1 MSKRE
6 KQNASQSAERQEG
19 VREPEKIVT
28 RYDRKMQKR
37 KEQKQKELR
46 DKRIGQI
53 LGAVLLVALVCI
65 VASFPIRTWMNLN
78 GTYIQVNG
86 NKITKVEYDY
96 NYGLVSNNFI
106 NQYYTTY
113 LYYFGVDLS
122 GDLSTQMY
130 SDTLTWKDHFDELTV
145 ERLAQNKAM
154 MKEAQEAGFAH
165 DTGEEYADF
174 MEDLK
179 DAAETAGTSVKDYI
193 RQMYGAY
200 ATESRIKP
208 YVEEGIYLSAYN
220 GEVLEERFA
229 PSDEEIQ
236 EYYESNKASYD
247 SVDYYLHTVNA
258 ELPTEPTELA
268 DPVEEDG
275 EGEDGE
281 AGEDGAAGE
290 ETPYQPSE
298 AEIAAAME
306 AAKTE
311 ASAIE
316 KKIKT
321 EGELST
327 NMKRSSVTYLL
338 QSWLFDEERKA
349 GDTTVIEDATSHRY
363 YVLGF
368 EDRYLDKSRSADAR
382 ILMTKEDGEAILGE
396 WKNGA
401 VTEESFAEICDKYR
415 DPAVSTAKG
424 GLYEALVSGN
434 MDEELREW
442 IFDESRNAGDTTVI
456 TPEGSEYTYVIYY
469 VAPNQE
475 EWYLSIRQTLLN
487 ERLTEYMQGLADN
500 SEVKDPKGNLNFLK
514 VQEEA
519 ARDQQEGSSE
529 GSGDGS
535 QDSPSENSEDG
546 SQESSAQGSETD
558 GSSESSGSGEEG
570 GSGE

>member
-6 KQNASQSAERQEG
+6 KQNASQSAEKQEG
-19 VREPEKIVT
+19 GQKPEKIVT
-28 RYDRKMQKR
+28 RYDRRMQRR

-46 DKRIGQI
+46 DKRMGQI
-53 LGAVLLVALVCI
+53 IGAVLAVALVCV

-86 NKITKVEYDY
+86 DKVTKVEYDY
-96 NYGLVSNNFI
+96 NYNLVSNSFI
-106 NQYYTTY
+106 SQYYTTY

-122 GDLSTQMY
+122 GDLSKQMY

-145 ERLAQNKAM
+145 ERLAQNKSM
-154 MKEAQEAGFAH
+154 MKEAKEAGFAH
-165 DTGEEYADF
+165 DTDQEYADF

-179 DAAETAGTSVKDYI
+179 DAAETEGMSLKNYI
-193 RQMYGAY
+193 QQMYGAY

-220 GEVLEERFA
+220 GEVLEERYA

-236 EYYESNKASYD
+236 EYYESNKANYD

-268 DPVEEDG
+268 DPVDENEDG
-275 EGEDGE
+275 EEGSDGEDGS
-281 AGEDGAAGE
+281 AGE

-306 AAKTE
+306 AAKDAAE
-311 ASAIE
+311 AVE
-316 KKIKT
+316 KKVET
-321 EGELST
+321 VGELNT
-327 NMKRSSVTYLL
+327 NMKKASITYSL

-368 EDRYLDKSRSADAR
+368 EDRYLDKARSADAR
-382 ILMTKEDGEAILGE
+382 ILMTKEDGQAVLDE

-401 VTEESFAEICDKYR
+401 ATEESFAEICDKYR

-434 MDEELREW
+434 MEEELKVW
-442 IFDESRNAGDTTVI
+442 VFDEGRKAGDTAVI
-456 TPEGSEYTYVIYY
+456 TPEGSEYTYVAYY
-469 VAPNQE
+469 IAPNEE

-487 ERLTEYMQGLADN
+487 ERLTEYMEGLAENAD
-500 SEVKDPKGNLNFLK
+500 VKDPKGNLNFRK

-519 ARDQQEGSSE
+519 AKAQLDKQDGSGENQSAEDGSEDNSSE
-529 GSGDGS
+529 GSDMDGSAEPSGDG
-535 QDSPSENSEDG
+535 DG
-546 SQESSAQGSETD
+546 
-558 GSSESSGSGEEG
+558 SGSGEG
-570 GSGE
+570 SASGE

>member
-6 KQNASQSAERQEG
+6 KQNASQSAGKQEG
-19 VREPEKIVT
+19 GQKPEKIVT
-28 RYDRKMQKR
+28 RYDRRMQRR

-46 DKRIGQI
+46 DKRMGQI
-53 LGAVLLVALVCI
+53 IGAVLAVALVCV
-65 VASFPIRTWMNLN
+65 VASFPVRTWMNLN

-86 NKITKVEYDY
+86 DKVTKVEYDY
-96 NYGLVSNNFI
+96 NYNLVSNSFI
-106 NQYYTTY
+106 SQYYTTY

-122 GDLSTQMY
+122 GDLSKQMY

-145 ERLAQNKAM
+145 ERLAQNKSM
-154 MKEAQEAGFAH
+154 MKEAKEAGFAH
-165 DTGEEYADF
+165 DTDQEYADF

-179 DAAETAGTSVKDYI
+179 DAAETEGMSLKNYI
-193 RQMYGAY
+193 QQMYGAY

-220 GEVLEERFA
+220 GEVLEERYA

-236 EYYESNKASYD
+236 EYYESNKANYD

-268 DPVEEDG
+268 DPVDENEDG
-275 EGEDGE
+275 EEGSDGEDGS
-281 AGEDGAAGE
+281 AGE

-306 AAKTE
+306 AAKDAAE
-311 ASAIE
+311 AVE
-316 KKIKT
+316 KKVET
-321 EGELST
+321 VGELNT
-327 NMKRSSVTYLL
+327 NMKKASITYSL

-368 EDRYLDKSRSADAR
+368 EDRYLDKARSADAR
-382 ILMTKEDGEAILGE
+382 ILMTKEDGQAVLDE

-401 VTEESFAEICDKYR
+401 ATEESFAEICDKYR

-434 MDEELREW
+434 MEEELKVW
-442 IFDESRNAGDTTVI
+442 VFDEGRKAGDTAVI
-456 TPEGSEYTYVIYY
+456 TPEGSEYTYVAYY
-469 VAPNQE
+469 IAPNEE

-487 ERLTEYMQGLADN
+487 ERLTEYMEGLAENAD
-500 SEVKDPKGNLNFLK
+500 VKDPKGNLNFRK

-519 ARDQQEGSSE
+519 AKAQLDKQDGSGENQSAEDGSEDNSSE
-529 GSGDGS
+529 GSDMDGSAEPSGDG
-535 QDSPSENSEDG
+535 DG
-546 SQESSAQGSETD
+546 
-558 GSSESSGSGEEG
+558 SGSGEG
-570 GSGE
+570 SASGE

>member
-6 KQNASQSAERQEG
+6 KQNASQSAEKQEG
-19 VREPEKIVT
+19 GQKPEKIVT
-28 RYDRKMQKR
+28 RYDRRMQRR

-46 DKRIGQI
+46 DKRMGQI
-53 LGAVLLVALVCI
+53 IGAVLAVALVCV
-65 VASFPIRTWMNLN
+65 VASFPVRTWMNLN

-86 NKITKVEYDY
+86 DKVTKVEYDY
-96 NYGLVSNNFI
+96 NYNLVSNSFI
-106 NQYYTTY
+106 SQYYTTY

-122 GDLSTQMY
+122 GDLSKQMY

-145 ERLAQNKAM
+145 ERLAQNKSM
-154 MKEAQEAGFAH
+154 MKEAKEAGFAH
-165 DTGEEYADF
+165 DTDQEYADF

-179 DAAETAGTSVKDYI
+179 DAAETEGMSLKNYI
-193 RQMYGAY
+193 QQMYGAY

-220 GEVLEERFA
+220 GEVLEERYA

-236 EYYESNKASYD
+236 EYYESNKANYD

-268 DPVEEDG
+268 DPVDENEDG
-275 EGEDGE
+275 EEGSDGEDGS
-281 AGEDGAAGE
+281 AGE

-306 AAKTE
+306 AAKDAAE
-311 ASAIE
+311 AVE
-316 KKIKT
+316 KKVET
-321 EGELST
+321 VGELNT
-327 NMKRSSVTYLL
+327 NMKKASITYSL

-368 EDRYLDKSRSADAR
+368 EDRYLDKARSADAR
-382 ILMTKEDGEAILGE
+382 ILMTKEDGQAVLDE

-401 VTEESFAEICDKYR
+401 ATEESFAEICDKYR

-434 MDEELREW
+434 MEEELKVW
-442 IFDESRNAGDTTVI
+442 VFDEGRKAGDTAVI
-456 TPEGSEYTYVIYY
+456 TPEGSEYTYVAYY
-469 VAPNQE
+469 IAPNEE

-487 ERLTEYMQGLADN
+487 ERLTEYMEGLAENAD
-500 SEVKDPKGNLNFLK
+500 VKDPKGNLNFRK

-519 ARDQQEGSSE
+519 AKAQLDKQDGSGENRSAEDGSEDNFSE
-529 GSGDGS
+529 GSDMDGSAEPSGDGDGS
-535 QDSPSENSEDG
+535 E
-546 SQESSAQGSETD
+546 
-558 GSSESSGSGEEG
+558 SGEG
-570 GSGE
+570 SASGE

>member
-6 KQNASQSAERQEG
+6 KQNASQSAEKQEG
-19 VREPEKIVT
+19 GQKPEKIVT
-28 RYDRKMQKR
+28 RYDRRMQRR

-46 DKRIGQI
+46 DKRMGQI
-53 LGAVLLVALVCI
+53 IGAVLAVALVCV
-65 VASFPIRTWMNLN
+65 VASFPVRTWMNLN

-86 NKITKVEYDY
+86 DKVTKVEYDY
-96 NYGLVSNNFI
+96 NYNLVSNSFI
-106 NQYYTTY
+106 SQYYTTY

-122 GDLSTQMY
+122 GDLSKQMY

-145 ERLAQNKAM
+145 ERLAQNKSM
-154 MKEAQEAGFAH
+154 MKEAKEAGFAH
-165 DTGEEYADF
+165 DTDQEYADF

-179 DAAETAGTSVKDYI
+179 DAAETEGMSLKNYI
-193 RQMYGAY
+193 QQMYGAY

-220 GEVLEERFA
+220 GEVLEERYA

-236 EYYESNKASYD
+236 EYYESNKANYD

-268 DPVEEDG
+268 DPVDENEDG
-275 EGEDGE
+275 EEGSDGEDGS
-281 AGEDGAAGE
+281 AGE

-306 AAKTE
+306 AAKDAAE
-311 ASAIE
+311 AVE
-316 KKIKT
+316 KKVET
-321 EGELST
+321 VGELNT
-327 NMKRSSVTYLL
+327 NMKKASITYSL

-368 EDRYLDKSRSADAR
+368 EDRYLDKARSADAR
-382 ILMTKEDGEAILGE
+382 ILMTKEDGQAVLDE

-401 VTEESFAEICDKYR
+401 ATEESFAEICDKYR

-434 MDEELREW
+434 MEEELKVW
-442 IFDESRNAGDTTVI
+442 VFDEGRKAGDTAVI
-456 TPEGSEYTYVIYY
+456 TPEGSEYTYVAYY
-469 VAPNQE
+469 IAPNEE

-487 ERLTEYMQGLADN
+487 ERLTEYMEGLAENAD
-500 SEVKDPKGNLNFLK
+500 VKDPKGNLNFRK

-519 ARDQQEGSSE
+519 AKAQLDKQDGSGENQSAEDGSEDNSSE
-529 GSGDGS
+529 GSDMDGSAEPSGDG
-535 QDSPSENSEDG
+535 DG
-546 SQESSAQGSETD
+546 
-558 GSSESSGSGEEG
+558 SGSGEG
-570 GSGE
+570 SASGE

>member
-6 KQNASQSAERQEG
+6 KQNASQSAEKQEG
-19 VREPEKIVT
+19 GQKPEKIVT
-28 RYDRKMQKR
+28 RYDRRMQRR

-46 DKRIGQI
+46 DKRMGQI
-53 LGAVLLVALVCI
+53 IGAVLAVALVCV
-65 VASFPIRTWMNLN
+65 VASFPVRTWMNLN

-86 NKITKVEYDY
+86 DKVTKVEYDY
-96 NYGLVSNNFI
+96 NYNLVSNSFI
-106 NQYYTTY
+106 SQYYTTY

-122 GDLSTQMY
+122 GDLSKQMY

-145 ERLAQNKAM
+145 ERLAQNKSM
-154 MKEAQEAGFAH
+154 MKEAKEAGFAH
-165 DTGEEYADF
+165 DTDQEYADF

-179 DAAETAGTSVKDYI
+179 DAAETEGMSLKNYI
-193 RQMYGAY
+193 QQMYGAY

-220 GEVLEERFA
+220 GEVLEERYA

-236 EYYESNKASYD
+236 EYYESNKANYD

-268 DPVEEDG
+268 DPVDENEDG
-275 EGEDGE
+275 EEGSDGEDGS
-281 AGEDGAAGE
+281 AGE

-298 AEIAAAME
+298 AEIEAAME
-306 AAKTE
+306 AAKDAAE
-311 ASAIE
+311 AVE
-316 KKIKT
+316 KKVET
-321 EGELST
+321 VGELNT
-327 NMKRSSVTYLL
+327 NMKKASITYSL

-368 EDRYLDKSRSADAR
+368 EDRYLDKARSADAR
-382 ILMTKEDGEAILGE
+382 ILMTKEDGQAVLDE

-401 VTEESFAEICDKYR
+401 ATEESFAEICDKYR

-434 MDEELREW
+434 MEEELKVW
-442 IFDESRNAGDTTVI
+442 VFDEGRKAGDTAVI
-456 TPEGSEYTYVIYY
+456 TPEGSEYTYVAYY
-469 VAPNQE
+469 IAPNEE

-487 ERLTEYMQGLADN
+487 ERLTEYMEGLAENAD
-500 SEVKDPKGNLNFLK
+500 VKDPKGNLNFRK

-519 ARDQQEGSSE
+519 AKAQLDKQDGSGENQSAEDGSEDSSSE
-529 GSGDGS
+529 GSDMDGSAEPSGDGDGS
-535 QDSPSENSEDG
+535 E
-546 SQESSAQGSETD
+546 
-558 GSSESSGSGEEG
+558 SGEG
-570 GSGE
+570 SASGE

>member
-6 KQNASQSAERQEG
+6 KQNASQSEEKQEG
-19 VREPEKIVT
+19 GQKPEKIVT
-28 RYDRKMQKR
+28 RYDRRMQRR

-46 DKRIGQI
+46 DKRMGQI
-53 LGAVLLVALVCI
+53 IGAVLAVALVCV
-65 VASFPIRTWMNLN
+65 VASFPVRTWMNLN

-86 NKITKVEYDY
+86 DKVTKVEYDY
-96 NYGLVSNNFI
+96 NYNLVSNSFI
-106 NQYYTTY
+106 SQYYTTY

-122 GDLSTQMY
+122 GDLSKQMY

-145 ERLAQNKAM
+145 ERLAQNKSM
-154 MKEAQEAGFAH
+154 MKEAKEAGFAH
-165 DTGEEYADF
+165 DTDQEYADF

-179 DAAETAGTSVKDYI
+179 DAAETEGMSLKNYI
-193 RQMYGAY
+193 QQMYGAY

-220 GEVLEERFA
+220 GEVLEERYA

-236 EYYESNKASYD
+236 EYYESNKANYD

-268 DPVEEDG
+268 DPVDENEDG
-275 EGEDGE
+275 EEGSDGEDGS
-281 AGEDGAAGE
+281 AGE

-306 AAKTE
+306 AAKDAAE
-311 ASAIE
+311 AVE
-316 KKIKT
+316 KKVET
-321 EGELST
+321 VGELNT
-327 NMKRSSVTYLL
+327 NMKKASITYSL

-368 EDRYLDKSRSADAR
+368 EDRYLDKARSADAR
-382 ILMTKEDGEAILGE
+382 ILMTKEDGQAVLDE

-401 VTEESFAEICDKYR
+401 ATEESFAEICDKYR

-434 MDEELREW
+434 MEEELKVW
-442 IFDESRNAGDTTVI
+442 VFDEGRKAGDTAVI
-456 TPEGSEYTYVIYY
+456 TPEGSEYTYVAYY
-469 VAPNQE
+469 IAPNEE

-487 ERLTEYMQGLADN
+487 ERLTEYMEGLAENAD
-500 SEVKDPKGNLNFLK
+500 VKDPKGNLNFRK

-519 ARDQQEGSSE
+519 AKAQLDKQDGSGENQSAEDGSEDNSSE
-529 GSGDGS
+529 GSDMDGSAEPSGDG
-535 QDSPSENSEDG
+535 DG
-546 SQESSAQGSETD
+546 
-558 GSSESSGSGEEG
+558 SGSGEG
-570 GSGE
+570 SASGE

>member
-6 KQNASQSAERQEG
+6 KQNASQSAEKQEG
-19 VREPEKIVT
+19 GQKPEKIVT
-28 RYDRKMQKR
+28 RYDRRMQRR

-46 DKRIGQI
+46 DKRMGQI
-53 LGAVLLVALVCI
+53 IGAVLAVALVCV
-65 VASFPIRTWMNLN
+65 VASFPVRTWMNLN

-86 NKITKVEYDY
+86 DKVTKVEYDY
-96 NYGLVSNNFI
+96 NYNLVSNSFI
-106 NQYYTTY
+106 SQYYTTY

-122 GDLSTQMY
+122 GDLSKQMY

-145 ERLAQNKAM
+145 ERLAQNKSM
-154 MKEAQEAGFAH
+154 MKEAKEAGFAH
-165 DTGEEYADF
+165 DTDQEYADF

-179 DAAETAGTSVKDYI
+179 DAAETEGMSLKNYI
-193 RQMYGAY
+193 QQMYGAY

-220 GEVLEERFA
+220 GEVLEERYA

-236 EYYESNKASYD
+236 EYYESNKANYD

-268 DPVEEDG
+268 DPVDENEDG
-275 EGEDGE
+275 EEGSDGEDGS
-281 AGEDGAAGE
+281 AGE

-306 AAKTE
+306 AAKDAAE
-311 ASAIE
+311 AVE
-316 KKIKT
+316 KKVET
-321 EGELST
+321 VGELNT
-327 NMKRSSVTYLL
+327 NMKKASITYSL

-368 EDRYLDKSRSADAR
+368 EDRYLDKARSADAR
-382 ILMTKEDGEAILGE
+382 ILMTKEDGQAVLDE

-401 VTEESFAEICDKYR
+401 ASEESFAEICDKYR

-434 MDEELREW
+434 MEEELKVW
-442 IFDESRNAGDTTVI
+442 VFDEGRKAGDTAVI
-456 TPEGSEYTYVIYY
+456 TPEGSEYTYVAYY
-469 VAPNQE
+469 IAPNEE

-487 ERLTEYMQGLADN
+487 ERLTEYMEGLAENAD
-500 SEVKDPKGNLNFLK
+500 VKDPKGNLNFRK

-519 ARDQQEGSSE
+519 AKAQLDKQDGSGENQSAEDGSEDNSSE
-529 GSGDGS
+529 GSDMDGSAEPSGDG
-535 QDSPSENSEDG
+535 DG
-546 SQESSAQGSETD
+546 
-558 GSSESSGSGEEG
+558 SGSGEG
-570 GSGE
+570 SASGE

>member
-6 KQNASQSAERQEG
+6 KQNASQSAEKQEG
-19 VREPEKIVT
+19 GQKPEKIVT
-28 RYDRKMQKR
+28 RYDRRMQRR

-46 DKRIGQI
+46 DKRMGQI
-53 LGAVLLVALVCI
+53 IGAVLAVALVCV

-86 NKITKVEYDY
+86 DKVTKVEYDY
-96 NYGLVSNNFI
+96 NYNLVSNSFI
-106 NQYYTTY
+106 SQYYTTY

-122 GDLSTQMY
+122 GDLSKQMY

-145 ERLAQNKAM
+145 ERLAQNKSM
-154 MKEAQEAGFAH
+154 MKEAKEAGFAH
-165 DTGEEYADF
+165 DTDQEYADF

-179 DAAETAGTSVKDYI
+179 DAAETEGMSLKNYI
-193 RQMYGAY
+193 QQMYGAY

-220 GEVLEERFA
+220 GEVLEERYA

-236 EYYESNKASYD
+236 EYYESNKANYD

-268 DPVEEDG
+268 DPVDENEDG
-275 EGEDGE
+275 EEGSDGEDGS
-281 AGEDGAAGE
+281 AGE

-306 AAKTE
+306 AAKDAAE
-311 ASAIE
+311 AVE
-316 KKIKT
+316 KKVET
-321 EGELST
+321 VGELNT
-327 NMKRSSVTYLL
+327 NMKKASITYSL

-368 EDRYLDKSRSADAR
+368 EDRYLDKARSADAR
-382 ILMTKEDGEAILGE
+382 ILMTKEDGQAVLDE

-401 VTEESFAEICDKYR
+401 ATEESFAEICDKYR

-434 MDEELREW
+434 MEEELKVW
-442 IFDESRNAGDTTVI
+442 VFDEGRKAGDTAVI
-456 TPEGSEYTYVIYY
+456 TPEGSEYTYVAYY
-469 VAPNQE
+469 IAPNEE

-487 ERLTEYMQGLADN
+487 ERLTEYMEGLAENAD
-500 SEVKDPKGNLNFLK
+500 VKDPKGNLNFRK

-519 ARDQQEGSSE
+519 AKAQLDKQDGSGENQSAEDGSEDSSSE
-529 GSGDGS
+529 GSDMDGSAEPSGDGDGS
-535 QDSPSENSEDG
+535 E
-546 SQESSAQGSETD
+546 
-558 GSSESSGSGEEG
+558 SGEG
-570 GSGE
+570 SASGE

>member
-6 KQNASQSAERQEG
+6 KQNASQSAEKQEG
-19 VREPEKIVT
+19 GQKPEKIVT
-28 RYDRKMQKR
+28 RYDRRMQRR

-46 DKRIGQI
+46 DKRMGQI
-53 LGAVLLVALVCI
+53 IGAVLAVALVCV

-86 NKITKVEYDY
+86 DKVTKVEYDY
-96 NYGLVSNNFI
+96 NYNLVSNSFI
-106 NQYYTTY
+106 SQYYTTY

-122 GDLSTQMY
+122 GDLSKQMY

-145 ERLAQNKAM
+145 ERLAQNKSM
-154 MKEAQEAGFAH
+154 MKEAKEAGFAH
-165 DTGEEYADF
+165 DTDQEYADF

-179 DAAETAGTSVKDYI
+179 DAAETEGMSLKNYI
-193 RQMYGAY
+193 QQMYGAY

-220 GEVLEERFA
+220 GEVLEERYA

-236 EYYESNKASYD
+236 EYYESNKANYD

-268 DPVEEDG
+268 DPVDENEDG
-275 EGEDGE
+275 EEGSDGEDGS
-281 AGEDGAAGE
+281 AGE

-306 AAKTE
+306 AAKDAAE
-311 ASAIE
+311 AVE
-316 KKIKT
+316 KKVET
-321 EGELST
+321 VGELNT
-327 NMKRSSVTYLL
+327 NMKKASITYSL

-368 EDRYLDKSRSADAR
+368 EDRYLDKARSADAR
-382 ILMTKEDGEAILGE
+382 ILMTKEDGQAVLDE

-401 VTEESFAEICDKYR
+401 ATEESFAEICDKYR

-434 MDEELREW
+434 MEEELKVW
-442 IFDESRNAGDTTVI
+442 VFDEGRKAGDTAVI
-456 TPEGSEYTYVIYY
+456 TPEGSEYTYVAYY
-469 VAPNQE
+469 IAPNEE

-487 ERLTEYMQGLADN
+487 ERLTEYMEGLAENAD
-500 SEVKDPKGNLNFLK
+500 VKDPKGNLNFRK

-519 ARDQQEGSSE
+519 AKAQLDKQDGSGENQSAEDGSEDSSSE
-529 GSGDGS
+529 GSDIDGSAEPSGDGDGS
-535 QDSPSENSEDG
+535 E
-546 SQESSAQGSETD
+546 
-558 GSSESSGSGEEG
+558 SGEG
-570 GSGE
+570 SASGE

>member
-6 KQNASQSAERQEG
+6 KQNASQSAEKQEG
-19 VREPEKIVT
+19 GQKPEKIVT
-28 RYDRKMQKR
+28 RYDRRMQRR

-46 DKRIGQI
+46 DKRMGQI
-53 LGAVLLVALVCI
+53 IVAVLAVALVCV
-65 VASFPIRTWMNLN
+65 VASFPVRTWMNLN

-86 NKITKVEYDY
+86 DKVTKVEYDY
-96 NYGLVSNNFI
+96 NYNLVSNSFI
-106 NQYYTTY
+106 SQYYTTY

-122 GDLSTQMY
+122 GDLSKQMY

-145 ERLAQNKAM
+145 ERLAQNKSM
-154 MKEAQEAGFAH
+154 MKEAKEAGFAH
-165 DTGEEYADF
+165 DTDQEYADF

-179 DAAETAGTSVKDYI
+179 DAAETEGMSLKNYI
-193 RQMYGAY
+193 QQMYGAY

-220 GEVLEERFA
+220 GEVLEERYA

-236 EYYESNKASYD
+236 EYYESNKANYD

-268 DPVEEDG
+268 DPVDENEDG
-275 EGEDGE
+275 EEGSDGEDGS
-281 AGEDGAAGE
+281 AGE

-306 AAKTE
+306 AAKDAAE
-311 ASAIE
+311 AVE
-316 KKIKT
+316 KKVET
-321 EGELST
+321 VGELNT
-327 NMKRSSVTYLL
+327 NMKKASITYSL

-368 EDRYLDKSRSADAR
+368 EDRYLDKARSADAR
-382 ILMTKEDGEAILGE
+382 ILMTKEDGQAVLDE

-401 VTEESFAEICDKYR
+401 ATEESFAEICDKYR

-434 MDEELREW
+434 MEEELKVW
-442 IFDESRNAGDTTVI
+442 VFDEGRKAGDTAVI
-456 TPEGSEYTYVIYY
+456 TPEGSEYTYVAYY
-469 VAPNQE
+469 IAPNEE

-487 ERLTEYMQGLADN
+487 ERLTEYMEGLAENAD
-500 SEVKDPKGNLNFLK
+500 VKDPKGNLNFRK

-519 ARDQQEGSSE
+519 AKAQLDKQDGSGENQSAEDGSEDNSSE
-529 GSGDGS
+529 GSDMDGSAEPSGDG
-535 QDSPSENSEDG
+535 DG
-546 SQESSAQGSETD
+546 
-558 GSSESSGSGEEG
+558 SGSGEG
-570 GSGE
+570 SASGE

>member
-1 MSKRE
+1 
-6 KQNASQSAERQEG
+6 
-19 VREPEKIVT
+19 
-28 RYDRKMQKR
+28 
-37 KEQKQKELR
+37 
-46 DKRIGQI
+46 
-53 LGAVLLVALVCI
+53 
-65 VASFPIRTWMNLN
+65 MNLN

-86 NKITKVEYDY
+86 DKVTKVEYDY
-96 NYGLVSNNFI
+96 NYNLVSNSFI
-106 NQYYTTY
+106 SQYYTTY

-122 GDLSTQMY
+122 GDLSKQMY

-145 ERLAQNKAM
+145 ERLAQNKSM
-154 MKEAQEAGFAH
+154 MKEAKEAGFAH
-165 DTGEEYADF
+165 DTDQEYADF

-179 DAAETAGTSVKDYI
+179 DAAETEGMSLKNYI
-193 RQMYGAY
+193 QQMYGAY

-220 GEVLEERFA
+220 GEVLEERYA

-236 EYYESNKASYD
+236 EYYESNKANYD

-268 DPVEEDG
+268 DPVDENEDG
-275 EGEDGE
+275 EEGSDGEDGS
-281 AGEDGAAGE
+281 AGE

-306 AAKTE
+306 AAKDAAE
-311 ASAIE
+311 AVE
-316 KKIKT
+316 KKVET
-321 EGELST
+321 VGELNT
-327 NMKRSSVTYLL
+327 NMKKASITYSL

-368 EDRYLDKSRSADAR
+368 EDRYLDKARSADAR
-382 ILMTKEDGEAILGE
+382 ILMTKEDGQAVLDE

-401 VTEESFAEICDKYR
+401 ATEESFAEICDKYR

-434 MDEELREW
+434 MEEELKVW
-442 IFDESRNAGDTTVI
+442 VFDEGRKAGDTAVI
-456 TPEGSEYTYVIYY
+456 TPEGSEYTYVAYY
-469 VAPNQE
+469 IAPNEE

-487 ERLTEYMQGLADN
+487 ERLTEYMEGLAENAD
-500 SEVKDPKGNLNFLK
+500 VKDPKGNLNFRK

-519 ARDQQEGSSE
+519 AKAQLDKQDGSGENQSAEDGSEDSSSE
-529 GSGDGS
+529 GSDMDGSAEPSGDGDGS
-535 QDSPSENSEDG
+535 E
-546 SQESSAQGSETD
+546 
-558 GSSESSGSGEEG
+558 SGEG
-570 GSGE
+570 SASGE

>member
-6 KQNASQSAERQEG
+6 KQNASQSAEKQEG
-19 VREPEKIVT
+19 GQKPEKIVT
-28 RYDRKMQKR
+28 RYDRRMQRR

-46 DKRIGQI
+46 DKRMGQI
-53 LGAVLLVALVCI
+53 IGAVLAVALVCV
-65 VASFPIRTWMNLN
+65 VASFPVRTWMNLN

-86 NKITKVEYDY
+86 DKVTKVEYDY
-96 NYGLVSNNFI
+96 NYNLVSNSFI
-106 NQYYTTY
+106 SQYYTTY
-113 LYYFGVDLS
+113 IYYFGVDLS
-122 GDLSTQMY
+122 GDLSKQMY

-145 ERLAQNKAM
+145 ERLAQNKSM
-154 MKEAQEAGFAH
+154 MKEAKEAGFAH
-165 DTGEEYADF
+165 DTDQEYADF

-179 DAAETAGTSVKDYI
+179 DAAETEGMSLKNYI
-193 RQMYGAY
+193 QQMYGAY

-220 GEVLEERFA
+220 GEVLEERYA

-236 EYYESNKASYD
+236 EYYESNKANYD

-268 DPVEEDG
+268 DPVDENEDG
-275 EGEDGE
+275 EEGSDGEDGS
-281 AGEDGAAGE
+281 AGE

-306 AAKTE
+306 AAKDAAE
-311 ASAIE
+311 AVE
-316 KKIKT
+316 KKVET
-321 EGELST
+321 VGELNT
-327 NMKRSSVTYLL
+327 NMKKASITYSL

-368 EDRYLDKSRSADAR
+368 EDRYLDKARSADAR
-382 ILMTKEDGEAILGE
+382 ILMTKEDGQAVLDE

-401 VTEESFAEICDKYR
+401 ATEESFAEICDKYR

-434 MDEELREW
+434 MEEELKVW
-442 IFDESRNAGDTTVI
+442 VFDEGRKAGDTAVI
-456 TPEGSEYTYVIYY
+456 TPEGSEYTYVAYY
-469 VAPNQE
+469 IAPNEE

-487 ERLTEYMQGLADN
+487 ERLTEYMEGLAENAD
-500 SEVKDPKGNLNFLK
+500 VKDPKGNLNFRK

-519 ARDQQEGSSE
+519 AKAQLDKQDGSGENQSAEDGSEDSSSE
-529 GSGDGS
+529 GSDMDGSAEPSGDGDGS
-535 QDSPSENSEDG
+535 E
-546 SQESSAQGSETD
+546 
-558 GSSESSGSGEEG
+558 SGEG
-570 GSGE
+570 SASGE

>member
-6 KQNASQSAERQEG
+6 KQNASQSAEKQEG
-19 VREPEKIVT
+19 GQKPEKIVT
-28 RYDRKMQKR
+28 RYDRRMQRR

-46 DKRIGQI
+46 DKRMGQI
-53 LGAVLLVALVCI
+53 IGAVLAVALVCV
-65 VASFPIRTWMNLN
+65 VASFPVRTWMNLN

-86 NKITKVEYDY
+86 DKVTKVEYDY
-96 NYGLVSNNFI
+96 NYNLVSNSFI
-106 NQYYTTY
+106 SQYYTTY

-122 GDLSTQMY
+122 GDLSKQMY

-145 ERLAQNKAM
+145 ERLAQNKSM
-154 MKEAQEAGFAH
+154 MKEAKEAGFAH
-165 DTGEEYADF
+165 DTDQEYADF

-179 DAAETAGTSVKDYI
+179 DAAETEGMSLKNYI
-193 RQMYGAY
+193 QQMYGAY

-220 GEVLEERFA
+220 GEVLEERYA

-236 EYYESNKASYD
+236 EYYESNKANYD

-268 DPVEEDG
+268 DPVDENEDG
-275 EGEDGE
+275 EEGSDGEDGS
-281 AGEDGAAGE
+281 AGE

-306 AAKTE
+306 AAKDAAE
-311 ASAIE
+311 AVE
-316 KKIKT
+316 KKVET
-321 EGELST
+321 VGELNT
-327 NMKRSSVTYLL
+327 NMKKASITYSL

-368 EDRYLDKSRSADAR
+368 EDRYLDKARSADAR
-382 ILMTKEDGEAILGE
+382 ILMTKEDGQAVLDE

-401 VTEESFAEICDKYR
+401 ATEESFAEICDKYR

-434 MDEELREW
+434 MEEELKVW
-442 IFDESRNAGDTTVI
+442 VFDEGRKAGDTAVI
-456 TPEGSEYTYVIYY
+456 TPEGSEYTYVVYY
-469 VAPNQE
+469 IAPNEE

-487 ERLTEYMQGLADN
+487 ERLTEYMEGLAENAD
-500 SEVKDPKGNLNFLK
+500 VKDPKGNLNFRK

-519 ARDQQEGSSE
+519 AKAQLDKQDGSGENQSAEDGSEDSSSE
-529 GSGDGS
+529 GSDMDGSAEPSGDGDGS
-535 QDSPSENSEDG
+535 E
-546 SQESSAQGSETD
+546 
-558 GSSESSGSGEEG
+558 SGEG
-570 GSGE
+570 SASGE

>member
-6 KQNASQSAERQEG
+6 KQNASQSAEKQEG
-19 VREPEKIVT
+19 GQKPEKIVT
-28 RYDRKMQKR
+28 RYDRRMQRR

-46 DKRIGQI
+46 DKRMGQI
-53 LGAVLLVALVCI
+53 IGAVLAVALVCV

-86 NKITKVEYDY
+86 DKVTKVEYDY
-96 NYGLVSNNFI
+96 NYNLVSNSFI
-106 NQYYTTY
+106 SQYYTTY

-122 GDLSTQMY
+122 GDLSKQMY

-145 ERLAQNKAM
+145 ERLAQNKSM
-154 MKEAQEAGFAH
+154 MKEAKEAGFAH
-165 DTGEEYADF
+165 DTDQEYADF

-179 DAAETAGTSVKDYI
+179 DAAETEGMSLKNYI
-193 RQMYGAY
+193 QQMYGAY

-220 GEVLEERFA
+220 GEVLEERYA

-236 EYYESNKASYD
+236 EYYESNKANYD

-268 DPVEEDG
+268 DPVDENEDG
-275 EGEDGE
+275 EEGSDGEDGS
-281 AGEDGAAGE
+281 AGE

-306 AAKTE
+306 AAKNAAE
-311 ASAIE
+311 AVE
-316 KKIKT
+316 KKVET
-321 EGELST
+321 VGELNT
-327 NMKRSSVTYLL
+327 NMKKASITYSL

-368 EDRYLDKSRSADAR
+368 EDRYLDKARSADAR
-382 ILMTKEDGEAILGE
+382 ILMTKEDGQAVLDE

-401 VTEESFAEICDKYR
+401 ATEESFAEICDKYR

-434 MDEELREW
+434 MEEELKVW
-442 IFDESRNAGDTTVI
+442 VFDEGRKAGDTAVI
-456 TPEGSEYTYVIYY
+456 TPEGSEYTYVVYY
-469 VAPNQE
+469 IAPNEE

-487 ERLTEYMQGLADN
+487 ERLTEYMGQVVA
-500 SEVKDPKGNLNFLK
+500 
-514 VQEEA
+514 
-519 ARDQQEGSSE
+519 EGTAHCRE
-529 GSGDGS
+529 CRR
-535 QDSPSENSEDG
+535 
-546 SQESSAQGSETD
+546 
-558 GSSESSGSGEEG
+558 
-570 GSGE
+570 

>member
-6 KQNASQSAERQEG
+6 KQNASQSAEKQEG
-19 VREPEKIVT
+19 GQKPEKIVT
-28 RYDRKMQKR
+28 RYDRRMQRR

-46 DKRIGQI
+46 DKRMGQI
-53 LGAVLLVALVCI
+53 IGAVLAVALVCV
-65 VASFPIRTWMNLN
+65 VASFPVRTWMNLN

-86 NKITKVEYDY
+86 DKVTKVEYDY
-96 NYGLVSNNFI
+96 NYNLVSNSFI
-106 NQYYTTY
+106 SQYYTTY

-122 GDLSTQMY
+122 GDLSKQMY

-145 ERLAQNKAM
+145 ERLAQNKSM
-154 MKEAQEAGFAH
+154 MKEAKEAGFAH
-165 DTGEEYADF
+165 DTDQEYADF

-179 DAAETAGTSVKDYI
+179 DAAETEGMSLKNYI
-193 RQMYGAY
+193 QQMYGAY

-220 GEVLEERFA
+220 GEVLEERYA

-236 EYYESNKASYD
+236 EYYESNKANYD

-268 DPVEEDG
+268 DPVDENEDG
-275 EGEDGE
+275 EEGSDGEDGS
-281 AGEDGAAGE
+281 AGE

-306 AAKTE
+306 AAKDAAE
-311 ASAIE
+311 AVE
-316 KKIKT
+316 KKVET
-321 EGELST
+321 VGELNT
-327 NMKRSSVTYLL
+327 NMKKASITYSL

-368 EDRYLDKSRSADAR
+368 EDRYLDKARSADAR
-382 ILMTKEDGEAILGE
+382 ILMTKEDGQAVLDE

-401 VTEESFAEICDKYR
+401 ATEESFAEICDKYR

-434 MDEELREW
+434 MEEELKVW
-442 IFDESRNAGDTTVI
+442 VFDEGRKAGDTAVI
-456 TPEGSEYTYVIYY
+456 TPEGSEYTYVAYY
-469 VAPNQE
+469 IAPNEE

-487 ERLTEYMQGLADN
+487 ERLTEYMEGLAENAD
-500 SEVKDPKGNLNFLK
+500 VKDPKGNLNFRK

-519 ARDQQEGSSE
+519 AKAQLDKQDGSGENQSAEDGSEDSSSE
-529 GSGDGS
+529 GSDMDGSAEPSGDG
-535 QDSPSENSEDG
+535 DG
-546 SQESSAQGSETD
+546 
-558 GSSESSGSGEEG
+558 SGSGEG
-570 GSGE
+570 SASGE

>member
-6 KQNASQSAERQEG
+6 KQNASQSAEKQEG
-19 VREPEKIVT
+19 GQKPEKIVT
-28 RYDRKMQKR
+28 RYDRRMQRR

-46 DKRIGQI
+46 DKRMGQI
-53 LGAVLLVALVCI
+53 IGAVLAVALVCV

-86 NKITKVEYDY
+86 DKVTKVEYDY
-96 NYGLVSNNFI
+96 NYNLVSNSFI
-106 NQYYTTY
+106 SQYYTTY

-122 GDLSTQMY
+122 GDLSKQMY

-145 ERLAQNKAM
+145 ERLAQNKSM
-154 MKEAQEAGFAH
+154 MKEAKEAGFAH
-165 DTGEEYADF
+165 DTDQEYADF

-179 DAAETAGTSVKDYI
+179 DAAETEGMSLKNYI
-193 RQMYGAY
+193 QQMYGAY

-220 GEVLEERFA
+220 GEVLEERYA

-236 EYYESNKASYD
+236 EYYESNKANYD

-268 DPVEEDG
+268 DPVDENEDG
-275 EGEDGE
+275 EEGSDGEDGS
-281 AGEDGAAGE
+281 AGE

-306 AAKTE
+306 AAKNAAE
-311 ASAIE
+311 AVE
-316 KKIKT
+316 KKVET
-321 EGELST
+321 VGELNT
-327 NMKRSSVTYLL
+327 NMKKASITYSL

-368 EDRYLDKSRSADAR
+368 EDRYLDKARSADAR
-382 ILMTKEDGEAILGE
+382 ILMTKEDGQAVLDE

-401 VTEESFAEICDKYR
+401 ATEESFAEICDKYR

-434 MDEELREW
+434 MEEELKVW
-442 IFDESRNAGDTTVI
+442 VFDEGRKAGDTAVI
-456 TPEGSEYTYVIYY
+456 TPEGSEYTYVAYY
-469 VAPNQE
+469 IAPNEE

-487 ERLTEYMQGLADN
+487 ERLTEYMEGLAENAD
-500 SEVKDPKGNLNFLK
+500 VKDPKGNLNFRK

-519 ARDQQEGSSE
+519 AKAQLDKQDGSGENQSAEDGSEDSSSE
-529 GSGDGS
+529 GSDMDGSAEPSGDGDGS
-535 QDSPSENSEDG
+535 E
-546 SQESSAQGSETD
+546 
-558 GSSESSGSGEEG
+558 SGEG
-570 GSGE
+570 SASGE

>member
-6 KQNASQSAERQEG
+6 KQNASQSAEKQEG
-19 VREPEKIVT
+19 GQKPEKIVT
-28 RYDRKMQKR
+28 RYDRRMQRR

-46 DKRIGQI
+46 DKRMGQI
-53 LGAVLLVALVCI
+53 IGAVLAVALVCV
-65 VASFPIRTWMNLN
+65 VASFPVRTWMNLN

-86 NKITKVEYDY
+86 DKVTKVEYDY
-96 NYGLVSNNFI
+96 NYNLVSNSFI
-106 NQYYTTY
+106 SQYYTTY

-122 GDLSTQMY
+122 GDLSKQMY

-145 ERLAQNKAM
+145 ERLAQNKSM
-154 MKEAQEAGFAH
+154 MKEAKEAGFAH
-165 DTGEEYADF
+165 DTDQEYADF

-179 DAAETAGTSVKDYI
+179 DAAETEGMSLKNYI
-193 RQMYGAY
+193 QQMYGAY

-220 GEVLEERFA
+220 GEVLEERYA

-236 EYYESNKASYD
+236 EYYESNKANYD

-268 DPVEEDG
+268 DPVDENEDG
-275 EGEDGE
+275 EEGSDGEDGS
-281 AGEDGAAGE
+281 AGE

-306 AAKTE
+306 AAKDAAE
-311 ASAIE
+311 AVE
-316 KKIKT
+316 KKVET
-321 EGELST
+321 VGELNT
-327 NMKRSSVTYLL
+327 NMKKASITYSL

-368 EDRYLDKSRSADAR
+368 EDRYLDKARSADAR
-382 ILMTKEDGEAILGE
+382 ILMTKEDGQAVLDE

-401 VTEESFAEICDKYR
+401 ATEESFAEICDKYR

-434 MDEELREW
+434 MEEELKVW
-442 IFDESRNAGDTTVI
+442 VFDEGRKAGDTAVI
-456 TPEGSEYTYVIYY
+456 TPEGSEYTYVAYY
-469 VAPNQE
+469 IAPNEE

-487 ERLTEYMQGLADN
+487 ERLTEYMEGLAENAD
-500 SEVKDPKGNLNFLK
+500 VKDPKGNLNFRK

-519 ARDQQEGSSE
+519 AKAQLDKQDGSGENQSAEDGSEDSSSE
-529 GSGDGS
+529 GSDMDGSAEPSGDGDGS
-535 QDSPSENSEDG
+535 E
-546 SQESSAQGSETD
+546 
-558 GSSESSGSGEEG
+558 SGEG
-570 GSGE
+570 SASGE